1 MIDAYALLRQ
11 KEADCERV
19 RREIESLLLVIPLL
33 ADDEPPRMGLEG
45 KEAVNF
51 GPQRALP

>member
-1 MIDAYALLRQ
+1 MRDAYALLHQ

-33 ADDEPPRMGLEG
+33 SDDEPPRRLLEG
-45 KEAVNF
+45 KKKE
-51 GPQRALP
+51 